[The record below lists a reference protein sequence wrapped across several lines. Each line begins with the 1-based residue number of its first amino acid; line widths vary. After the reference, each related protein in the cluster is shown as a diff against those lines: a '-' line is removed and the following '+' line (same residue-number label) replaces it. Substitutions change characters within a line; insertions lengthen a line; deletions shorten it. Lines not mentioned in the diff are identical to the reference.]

1 MRGFLDTFVNTCKE
15 LYQPFQN
22 ISIDAR
28 MVKSKGRSG
37 IKQYIK
43 NKPTKW
49 GIKLWVLADSLNG
62 YTCDFEVY
70 TGKNTAY
77 PLSEKGLGYDVV
89 MRLTEAL
96 LNQGYHLFFD
106 NFYTSRTLV
115 NDLFLSGTLSCG
127 TVGKHRK
134 DFPSPCKEER
144 NGPRKPKEV
153 IWYGTELALPSP
165 AMEGQ

>member
-89 MRLTEAL
+89 IRLTEPL

-106 NFYTSRTLV
+106 NSYTSPTLV
-115 NDLFLSGTLSCG
+115 NDLFLSGTLSCS
-127 TVGKHRK
+127 TVNEHRK
-134 DFPSPCKEER
+134 DFPKFIQGGKEWAKSS
-144 NGPRKPKEV
+144 NGRT
-153 IWYGTELALPSP
+153 INL
-165 AMEGQ
+165 